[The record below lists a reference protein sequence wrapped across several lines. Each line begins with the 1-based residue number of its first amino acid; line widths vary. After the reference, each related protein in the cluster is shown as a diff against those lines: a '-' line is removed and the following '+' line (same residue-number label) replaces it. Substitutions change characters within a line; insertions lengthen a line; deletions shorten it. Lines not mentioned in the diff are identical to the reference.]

1 MKKDLVISVEK
12 ITKQFHL
19 YRRPYDR
26 VKQALL
32 GPLGRRY
39 GHAFQALDDV
49 TFEVRRGESVGIIG
63 RNGAG
68 KSTLLQLI
76 VGTLHPTSGDLEVRG
91 RVAALLELGAGFN
104 PEFSGRENVYMTAK
118 FMGFSRK
125 EIEARFEEIAAFA
138 DIGEF
143 MDQPVKTYSSGML
156 VRLGFAVQTSVDPD
170 ILIVDEALSVGDIF
184 FQQKCLRRMREL
196 RQKGVTLLFVSH
208 DMGIVRDLCERAV
221 YLRLGRMV
229 ICGSSH
235 NAIGLFLQESTAST
249 SSDHQE
255 PGAPRPITSSDLIA
269 DFVKKA
275 IWVRNEEDGLE
286 DDRKAKILAVSVVN
300 SQGFPT
306 MKAQIGDEVKFEVLY
321 QTLIEESVHVH
332 LILKNRFDQIIFSN
346 GSYNKGTL
354 MSSLHKGEC
363 AIFEFELTCMI
374 EAGPYTFSVVLG
386 QTGETPNQG
395 VNFDETPWIGPL
407 TIVWDYE
414 REKAPFLGMFGI
426 PTTVRFINLSG
437 ADQII
442 REHRG

>member
-1 MKKDLVISVEK
+1 MKNDLVISVEN

-39 GHAFQALDDV
+39 GHAFYALNDV

-76 VGTLHPTSGDLEVRG
+76 VGTSHPTSGDIEVKG

-104 PEFSGRENVYMTAK
+104 PEFTGRENVYMTAK

-125 EIEARFEEIAAFA
+125 EIETRFEEIAAFA

-184 FQQKCLRRMREL
+184 FQQKCLRRMRKL
-196 RQKGVTLLFVSH
+196 REKGVTLLFVSH
-208 DMGIVRDLCERAV
+208 DMGIVRDLCGRAV

-229 ICGSSH
+229 IYGSSH
-235 NAIGLFLQESTAST
+235 DAIRLFLQEAKALT
-249 SSDHQE
+249 SSGE
-255 PGAPRPITSSDLIA
+255 REAPTLKSSSSSDFVE
-269 DFVKKA
+269 DFMNKA
-275 IWVRNEEDGLE
+275 MWVRNQGGGP
-286 DDRKAKILAVSVVN
+286 DDRKAKIVAVSVLN
-300 SQGFPT
+300 GDNEPT
-306 MKAQIGDEVKFEVLY
+306 LKAQIADNVKFQVLY
-321 QTLIEESVHVH
+321 QTFTEDLVHVH
-332 LILKNRFDQIIFSN
+332 LVLKNRFDQVIFSN
-346 GSYNKGTL
+346 GSYNKDTPML
-354 MSSLHKGEC
+354 PLNQGEY
-363 AIFEFELTCMI
+363 AIFELQLTCMV

-407 TIVWDYE
+407 TIVWDYQ